1 MFLGCETPSTTSAA
15 LRPTRTPGTFSELC
29 PLGSMPVGETSRV
42 ALILLALRKLYLH
55 ITKSHR
61 VCYLEIVSRCLTGE
75 KSQEGSVAFNI
86 AKRY

>member
-1 MFLGCETPSTTSAA
+1 
-15 LRPTRTPGTFSELC
+15 
-29 PLGSMPVGETSRV
+29 MPVGETSRV